1 MSLDYL
7 GGPNVIM
14 RIFISERKPG
24 GRGRELK
31 GKGRERSNKKRE
43 RWGRRRGRRGRKRE
57 RVDDATLLALKMKDG
72 ATSQG
77 RQETGKAKKTDS
89 HLEPPEGMHLCWHLD
104 FSLEYISSREHVG
117 YMPSRTHDPQNYKVR
132 NLCCFKPLSFWQFV
146 TTAIDN
152 Y

>member
-43 RWGRRRGRRGRKRE
+43 W
-57 RVDDATLLALKMKDG
+57 
-72 ATSQG
+72 
-77 RQETGKAKKTDS
+77 
-89 HLEPPEGMHLCWHLD
+89 
-104 FSLEYISSREHVG
+104 
-117 YMPSRTHDPQNYKVR
+117 
-132 NLCCFKPLSFWQFV
+132 
-146 TTAIDN
+146 
-152 Y
+152 